1 MKAIMS
7 KLYNSGLK
15 LINHLIYLICIAV
28 VRQILLDL
36 NCCKWLSNYI
46 QTLTNH
52 HIQSPLVSKLIKI
65 KVRAD

>member
-1 MKAIMS
+1 MKAMIS

-15 LINHLIYLICIAV
+15 FINHLICIAV

-36 NCCKWLSNYI
+36 DCCKWLSNYI
-46 QTLTNH
+46 QTLINQ
-52 HIQSPLVSKLIKI
+52 HIQSPLVSKLFKI